1 MLYIQ
6 SKTVLGLF
14 QLILK
19 AWHQLLLCP
28 TGSLMRLYYS
38 IGYVINF
45 MAEWVG
51 FEPTDAFTSLVF
63 KTSTLNRSDITPLF
77 VNIITLFHSAV
88 NTLEQIFRIELK
100 IKLYKSL
107 VIPFNYICFEFSS
120 MYLCMK
126 SLIRLVPFLPLSWA
140 ALINA
145 ARISPLTLMFIFLS
159 CFKLSIPLKILFPVV
174 FLMCSFPVVFLFWHS
189 SYLKLWDSLEEVCFC
204 RGSLIL
210 QGGVNCHYTVILLE
224 FPLT

>member
-1 MLYIQ
+1 MNLNLKPYASILTIRLQVLYTQ

-28 TGSLMRLYYS
+28 TGSLMRLFNS
-38 IGYVINF
+38 IGYVIKF

-51 FEPTDAFTSLVF
+51 FEPTDAFTSPVF
-63 KTSTLNRSDITPLF
+63 KTSTLNHSDITPLF

-88 NTLEQIFRIELK
+88 NTLEQIFRLELK

-126 SLIRLVPFLPLSWA
+126 SLIRLVPFLLLSWA
-140 ALINA
+140 AFINA
-145 ARISPLTLMFIFLS
+145 SRISPFTLMFIFLS
-159 CFKLSIPLKILFPVV
+159 CFKLSIPLKFC
-174 FLMCSFPVVFLFWHS
+174 FLLYFWCGI
-189 SYLKLWDSLEEVCFC
+189 SLLYCYFDTP
-204 RGSLIL
+204 
-210 QGGVNCHYTVILLE
+210 HA
-224 FPLT
+224 

>member
-51 FEPTDAFTSLVF
+51 FEPTDAFTSLIF
-63 KTSTLNRSDITPLF
+63 KTSTLNHSDTTPLF
-77 VNIITLFHSAV
+77 MNIIALFHSVV
-88 NTLEQIFRIELK
+88 NTLEQIFRVELK

-120 MYLCMK
+120 IYLCMK

-140 ALINA
+140 AFMKA

-159 CFKLSIPLKILFPVV
+159 CFKFI
-174 FLMCSFPVVFLFWHS
+174 
-189 SYLKLWDSLEEVCFC
+189 
-204 RGSLIL
+204 
-210 QGGVNCHYTVILLE
+210 N
-224 FPLT
+224 PLTCSVSCCIYFFWCVPSLLCFYFDTHHI